1 MIKNG
6 ARPKRSS
13 AWESRVDPCD
23 VIQIFIIH
31 NLLLLLICAK
41 IDKDAVHINTVVS
54 VIYDYHG
61 RCSLKRYH
69 IFGPVSSRRL
79 GRSLGIDLVPFKTCT
94 YNCVYCECGATT
106 HRTTRREIFFPVEDL
121 YAELTEFLSSSPSL
135 DYITFSGSG
144 EPTLSLSIGEVIR
157 FLKDNYPS
165 YRVAVLTNGSLL
177 FDPDVR
183 RDLLLADVVLPTLST
198 VENQTFLK
206 IHHPDPGI
214 SLERM
219 LTGLVQF
226 RKEYSGEI
234 WLEVFIIPGINT
246 SDEELAGLRKILK
259 DINPDRVQL
268 NTLDRPGTED
278 WVLPANRTEL
288 DRVETL
294 LECATAEKVERS
306 PRSTLKALY
315 AEDPVEQI
323 NELLKRRPCTVD
335 DIVSATGLR
344 RVEVAKILREI
355 AATTDLITK
364 RESRGL
370 FYYFRE

>member
-1 MIKNG
+1 
-6 ARPKRSS
+6 
-13 AWESRVDPCD
+13 
-23 VIQIFIIH
+23 
-31 NLLLLLICAK
+31 
-41 IDKDAVHINTVVS
+41 
-54 VIYDYHG
+54 
-61 RCSLKRYH
+61 LKRHH

-106 HRTTRREIFFPVEDL
+106 RRTTKREIFFPLEEL
-121 YAELTEFLSSSPSL
+121 YGELTDFLSSSPTL

-177 FDPDVR
+177 SDPDVR
-183 RDLLLADVVLPTLST
+183 RDLLPADVVLPTLST
-198 VENQTFLK
+198 TVKQTFVK

-214 SLERM
+214 SLERL

-246 SDEELAGLRKILK
+246 SEEELVGLRRIIK
-259 DINPDRVQL
+259 DIKPDRVQL
-268 NTLDRPGTED
+268 NTLDRPGTEE
-278 WVLPANRTEL
+278 WVLPANRKEL
-288 DRVETL
+288 DQLQRKLDIAPTEIVE
-294 LECATAEKVERS
+294 S
-306 PRSTLKALY
+306 YPPRAQKSSY

-323 NELLKRRPCTVD
+323 YEMLKRRPCTAGD
-335 DIVSATGLR
+335 LASATGLHTM
-344 RVEVAKILREI
+344 EVKKILREM
-355 AATTDLITK
+355 ADTHDLLVK
-364 RESRGL
+364 REGRGL

>member
-1 MIKNG
+1 
-6 ARPKRSS
+6 
-13 AWESRVDPCD
+13 
-23 VIQIFIIH
+23 
-31 NLLLLLICAK
+31 
-41 IDKDAVHINTVVS
+41 
-54 VIYDYHG
+54 
-61 RCSLKRYH
+61 LKRHH

-106 HRTTRREIFFPVEDL
+106 HRTTRREIFFPVEEI
-121 YAELTEFLSSSPSL
+121 YAELTDFLSSSPSF

-177 FDPDVR
+177 SDPDVR
-183 RDLLLADVVLPTLST
+183 RDLIPADVVLPTLST
-198 VENQTFLK
+198 IVKQTFLK
-206 IHHPDPGI
+206 IHRPDPGI

-219 LTGLVQF
+219 LSGFVRF

-246 SDEELAGLRKILK
+246 SDDELAGLRRIIK
-259 DINPDRVQL
+259 DIKPDRVQL
-268 NTLDRPGTED
+268 NTLDRPGTEE

-288 DRVETL
+288 DRVQRML
-294 LECATAEKVERS
+294 DIATPEIVEYYPSRAQKS
-306 PRSTLKALY
+306 SY

-323 NELLKRRPCTVD
+323 YEMLKRRPCTVD

-344 RVEVAKILREI
+344 TVEVTKILREM
-355 AATTDLITK
+355 AATHDLLVR
-364 RESRGL
+364 REDRGF

>member
-1 MIKNG
+1 
-6 ARPKRSS
+6 
-13 AWESRVDPCD
+13 
-23 VIQIFIIH
+23 
-31 NLLLLLICAK
+31 
-41 IDKDAVHINTVVS
+41 
-54 VIYDYHG
+54 
-61 RCSLKRYH
+61 LKKHH

-106 HRTTRREIFFPVEDL
+106 HRTTRREIFFPVEEL

-183 RDLLLADVVLPTLST
+183 RDLLPADVVLPTLST
-198 VENQTFLK
+198 IENQTFLK
-206 IHHPDPGI
+206 IHRPDPGI

-268 NTLDRPGTED
+268 NTLDRPGTEE

-294 LECATAEKVERS
+294 LEFATAEKVERS
-306 PRSTLKALY
+306 PHSTLKASY
-315 AEDPVEQI
+315 VEDPVEQI

-344 RVEVAKILREI
+344 RVEVAKILRET